1 MKSDFFWENLST
13 VEFST
18 RDMGRTIALLPV
30 AATEQHGPHLPLAV
44 DAIINAAVID
54 AMLEA
59 APVNS
64 PVLVLPAQ
72 NIGLSEE
79 HNRFPGTL
87 SLTAET
93 LIAAWSEI
101 GESVARAG
109 VKTLVIFN
117 SHGGNPPVMD
127 IVARRLRGQCGLLAV
142 TANWY
147 DLVDIEDL
155 FTETERR
162 HGIHGGAVE
171 TSILLHLHP
180 ELVDMTKAKNFES
193 LGQKMG
199 GPKMGGPKM
208 GGQAMAVEFT
218 VLSPTGGPSFA
229 WETQDLNETGA
240 VGDAASA
247 TAAIGELIVQR
258 AADGL
263 AALLRDV
270 EKFDLAALKV
280 AD

>member
-64 PVLVLPAQ
+64 RVLVLPAQ

-109 VKTLVIFN
+109 VKRLVIFN

-147 DLVDIEDL
+147 DLVNIEDL

-199 GPKMGGPKM
+199 GSKMGR
-208 GGQAMAVEFT
+208 QAMAVEFM

>member
-13 VEFST
+13 VEFAT

-93 LIAAWSEI
+93 LITAWSEI

-180 ELVDMTKAKNFES
+180 ELVDMTKAKNFAS

-199 GPKMGGPKM
+199 GPKMGR
-208 GGQAMAVEFT
+208 QAMAVEFT

-229 WETQDLNETGA
+229 WDTQDLNETGA

>member
-127 IVARRLRGQCGLLAV
+127 IVARRLRGQSGLLAV

-199 GPKMGGPKM
+199 GPKMGR
-208 GGQAMAVEFT
+208 QAMAVEFM

-263 AALLRDV
+263 AALFRDV

>member
-13 VEFST
+13 VEFAT

-93 LIAAWSEI
+93 LITAWSEI

-180 ELVDMTKAKNFES
+180 ELVDMTKA
-193 LGQKMG
+193 
-199 GPKMGGPKM
+199 
-208 GGQAMAVEFT
+208 VEFM